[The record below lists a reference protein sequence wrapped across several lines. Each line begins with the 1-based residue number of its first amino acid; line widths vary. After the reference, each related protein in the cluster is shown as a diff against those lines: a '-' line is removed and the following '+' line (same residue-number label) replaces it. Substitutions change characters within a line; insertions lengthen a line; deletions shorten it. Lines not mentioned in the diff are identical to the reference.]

1 MSLLRAR
8 PGPSSLEAPQPQ
20 PQPAMGR
27 WEKVMFPL
35 PGSKTAQPGRTAHPR
50 NQCRGSSVRASRNRG
65 PVACLELQEA
75 PGLHFNCLFASV
87 GQPQTTELPATPLA
101 SLFALLESLYPVIMS
116 PTTPSAVLQPSH
128 THGTAFI
135 SLVSW
140 ACPFPRAQGLSE
152 DGGQGSTA
160 TFPTSCPSQLGGF
173 WFSLTTHATSLLVTR
188 PPGSPAAALT
198 TLLTPSSLLR
208 TLCSP

>member
-1 MSLLRAR
+1 MPPSEGGGAGWWG
-8 PGPSSLEAPQPQ
+8 GPSVRTSELQQSPPQPQ

-35 PGSKTAQPGRTAHPR
+35 PGSKTAQPGRTAHPG

-101 SLFALLESLYPVIMS
+101 SLFALLESLYPVNNAVLD
-116 PTTPSAVLQPSH
+116 PPSA
-128 THGTAFI
+128 
-135 SLVSW
+135 
-140 ACPFPRAQGLSE
+140 QG
-152 DGGQGSTA
+152 
-160 TFPTSCPSQLGGF
+160 
-173 WFSLTTHATSLLVTR
+173 
-188 PPGSPAAALT
+188 
-198 TLLTPSSLLR
+198 
-208 TLCSP
+208 

>member
-1 MSLLRAR
+1 MPPSEGGGAGWWG
-8 PGPSSLEAPQPQ
+8 GPSVRTSELQQSPPQPQ

-35 PGSKTAQPGRTAHPR
+35 PGSKTAQPGRTAHPG

-140 ACPFPRAQGLSE
+140 ACPFPRAQGLCFSE
-152 DGGQGSTA
+152 FPPICLHHPHVQGHSA
-160 TFPTSCPSQLGGF
+160 TQWSQRREVVWGLQWACLFPRL
-173 WFSLTTHATSLLVTR
+173 H
-188 PPGSPAAALT
+188 
-198 TLLTPSSLLR
+198 
-208 TLCSP
+208 